1 MAMILHRVGPLLVV
15 SALISAGW
23 GQQPLDLK
31 MALAEADANNLELR
45 AALQQRA
52 MALAGIATARQI
64 PNPTVTFGALR
75 DVPHESVT
83 IDQPIE
89 LGGKRSNRIAVARE
103 EQRATDVDIAALRR
117 QIRRRTREAFFRA
130 LTARAQAEQSKAAL
144 DLATRTKD
152 VVRQRFEAGDV
163 AELEVIQA
171 DVELARADADYQFA
185 SQLQRA
191 AEVQLAALL
200 NRSLTAALN
209 LGGSAEELPT
219 VMPLEQ
225 FASTAMQSN
234 SDLAKTL
241 QAMRTEERRLELAK
255 SQRIPNVDLQA
266 GADLNAPPDFNVG
279 PKGQIAMQLP
289 LFYREQGEIS
299 LAKARLELLRLT
311 ADSQR
316 TNVAAQVT
324 AAYYDFN
331 AKAHQAEQFRNR
343 MVPETVKLEEMA
355 RESYQAGKS
364 NLLTLIDAQRK
375 LNDVKKAYLDS
386 LFSAQSSFASLEELV
401 GASLD

>member
-15 SALISAGW
+15 SALISGGW

-45 AALQQRA
+45 AGLQQRA

-83 IDQPIE
+83 IDQPFE

-219 VMPLEQ
+219 VMPLEH

-289 LFYREQGEIS
+289 LFYREQGGIS

>member
-45 AALQQRA
+45 AGLQQRA
-52 MALAGIATARQI
+52 MALAGLATARQI

-103 EQRATDVDIAALRR
+103 
-117 QIRRRTREAFFRA
+117 
-130 LTARAQAEQSKAAL
+130 
-144 DLATRTKD
+144 
-152 VVRQRFEAGDV
+152 
-163 AELEVIQA
+163 
-171 DVELARADADYQFA
+171 
-185 SQLQRA
+185 LQRA

-266 GADLNAPPDFNVG
+266 GADL
-279 PKGQIAMQLP
+279 
-289 LFYREQGEIS
+289 
-299 LAKARLELLRLT
+299 
-311 ADSQR
+311 
-316 TNVAAQVT
+316 
-324 AAYYDFN
+324 
-331 AKAHQAEQFRNR
+331 
-343 MVPETVKLEEMA
+343 
-355 RESYQAGKS
+355 
-364 NLLTLIDAQRK
+364 
-375 LNDVKKAYLDS
+375 
-386 LFSAQSSFASLEELV
+386 
-401 GASLD
+401 

>member
-45 AALQQRA
+45 AGLQQRA

-163 AELEVIQA
+163 ADHVFG
-171 DVELARADADYQFA
+171 ARRQI
-185 SQLQRA
+185 
-191 AEVQLAALL
+191 
-200 NRSLTAALN
+200 
-209 LGGSAEELPT
+209 
-219 VMPLEQ
+219 
-225 FASTAMQSN
+225 
-234 SDLAKTL
+234 
-241 QAMRTEERRLELAK
+241 ERRL
-255 SQRIPNVDLQA
+255 
-266 GADLNAPPDFNVG
+266 
-279 PKGQIAMQLP
+279 
-289 LFYREQGEIS
+289 
-299 LAKARLELLRLT
+299 
-311 ADSQR
+311 
-316 TNVAAQVT
+316 
-324 AAYYDFN
+324 
-331 AKAHQAEQFRNR
+331 
-343 MVPETVKLEEMA
+343 
-355 RESYQAGKS
+355 
-364 NLLTLIDAQRK
+364 
-375 LNDVKKAYLDS
+375 
-386 LFSAQSSFASLEELV
+386 
-401 GASLD
+401 

>member
-1 MAMILHRVGPLLVV
+1 
-15 SALISAGW
+15 
-23 GQQPLDLK
+23 
-31 MALAEADANNLELR
+31 
-45 AALQQRA
+45 
-52 MALAGIATARQI
+52 
-64 PNPTVTFGALR
+64 
-75 DVPHESVT
+75 
-83 IDQPIE
+83 
-89 LGGKRSNRIAVARE
+89 
-103 EQRATDVDIAALRR
+103 
-117 QIRRRTREAFFRA
+117 
-130 LTARAQAEQSKAAL
+130 
-144 DLATRTKD
+144 
-152 VVRQRFEAGDV
+152 
-163 AELEVIQA
+163 VIQA

>member
-1 MAMILHRVGPLLVV
+1 MIRRAFGPLVIV
-15 SALISAGW
+15 SLLITVGW

-171 DVELARADADYQFA
+171 DVELARADA
-185 SQLQRA
+185 
-191 AEVQLAALL
+191 E
-200 NRSLTAALN
+200 
-209 LGGSAEELPT
+209 
-219 VMPLEQ
+219 
-225 FASTAMQSN
+225 
-234 SDLAKTL
+234 
-241 QAMRTEERRLELAK
+241 
-255 SQRIPNVDLQA
+255 
-266 GADLNAPPDFNVG
+266 
-279 PKGQIAMQLP
+279 
-289 LFYREQGEIS
+289 
-299 LAKARLELLRLT
+299 
-311 ADSQR
+311 
-316 TNVAAQVT
+316 
-324 AAYYDFN
+324 
-331 AKAHQAEQFRNR
+331 
-343 MVPETVKLEEMA
+343 
-355 RESYQAGKS
+355 
-364 NLLTLIDAQRK
+364 
-375 LNDVKKAYLDS
+375 
-386 LFSAQSSFASLEELV
+386 
-401 GASLD
+401 